1 MKKILSR
8 DNPAFRALLRLADS
22 ARERRETKRTL
33 LDGVHLL
40 QAYRDVHGMDGVQVI
55 ARASHADR
63 AEVRVG
69 LDRCPDAIV
78 VGDGLFDEL
87 SDVATPTGLL
97 AAVPIPTQPAASPH
111 KGGFDVLLD
120 GIQDPGNLGSI
131 LRSAAAAGG
140 TQVWLS
146 KDCADPWSPKCL
158 RGGMGAQFLLRVNDR
173 MELVATAQTFPGR
186 LIALEVGGADSVFG
200 VDLSGSAIAFVLG
213 SEGRGIT
220 PELAKLAHQRVRI
233 PMAPAVESLN
243 VGAAAAVCFFEWA
256 RQRLPASRIEG
267 PDRPR

>member
-8 DNPAFRALLRLADS
+8 DNPAYRALLRLADS
-22 ARERRETKRTL
+22 ARERRETRRTL

-40 QAYRDVHGMDGVQVI
+40 QAYRDAHGMDGVQVI

-63 AEVRVG
+63 GEVRAW
-69 LDRCPDAIV
+69 LESCPDAMV

-87 SDVATPTGLL
+87 SEVATPTGLL
-97 AAVPIPTQPAASPH
+97 AAVPIPTQPAARPH
-111 KGGFDVLLD
+111 EKGFDVLLD

-158 RGGMGAQFLLRVNDR
+158 RGGMGAQFLLRINDR
-173 MELVATAQTFPGR
+173 MDLIATAQTFTGR
-186 LIALEVGGADSVFG
+186 LIALEAGGADSVFA
-200 VDLSGSAIAFVLG
+200 VDLVGTAIAFVLG

-220 PELAKLAHQRVRI
+220 PELAKLAHQRARI
-233 PMAPAVESLN
+233 PMAPGVESLN

-256 RQRLPASRIEG
+256 RQRLSLSRISDPE
-267 PDRPR
+267 RLR